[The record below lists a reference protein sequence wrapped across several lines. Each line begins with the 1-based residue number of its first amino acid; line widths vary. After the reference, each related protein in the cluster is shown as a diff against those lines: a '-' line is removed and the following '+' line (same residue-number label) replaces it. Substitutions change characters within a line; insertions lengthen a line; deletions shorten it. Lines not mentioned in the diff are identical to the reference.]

1 MQKTNIANF
10 ILNELTADA
19 NLLNNYEY
27 SAKVIDSV
35 VESWSKKHYISP
47 KMYAKQIYLDNRGD
61 KHFV

>member
-10 ILNELTADA
+10 ILNELGADS
-19 NLLNNYEY
+19 NFLNNYEY
-27 SAKVIDSV
+27 NAKVIDSV

-47 KMYAKQIYLDNRGD
+47 KMYSKQIYLNNSGD